1 MPGNFAGHFGF
12 GTYINVITIN
22 SNNKNVG
29 YIRKLICYN
38 RAKSISLHIY
48 IRRNPGTDFAMIK
61 RLSINKSIIQYYY

>member
-29 YIRKLICYN
+29 YKRNLICYN
-38 RAKSISLHIY
+38 PLSLFLSTFTSGVIRARIL
-48 IRRNPGTDFAMIK
+48 R
-61 RLSINKSIIQYYY
+61 